1 MKQLFKRLIVA
12 LLRIEARAV
21 LKRYN
26 PKIVGVTGNV
36 GKTSTKDAIFVALS
50 PFTHV
55 RKSEKSFNSE
65 TGVPLSVLGVPNGWA
80 NPIQWIKNL
89 FAGLLVIFLKGSYP
103 KWLVLEIGAD
113 APGDIKQLA
122 SWIKP
127 DVVVITRFPEVP
139 VHIEY
144 FDSKEAVIEEKKELA
159 KALKPDGI
167 LVLNADDPVVAALA
181 DEYSQ
186 RAVTFGFGDA
196 QVHGGE
202 LSFIYQKIDGVTM
215 PIGVET
221 IVTIGEAAYPLRI
234 DGVLGTQQMYAA
246 LSAVAVAYALGF
258 DVETAIAALA
268 KDYDTPPGRLSPLL
282 GINHSLVIDDT
293 YNSSPAA
300 CEAALQVL
308 KNVKAA
314 GKKIAVIGDMLELG
328 KYTLDAHRDI
338 GVIASLAADTLITVG
353 IRAKAVSDAAFAH
366 GMKKTHI
373 MHFPDAMS
381 AGEHLTEIIKKGDI
395 VLIKGSQG
403 VRLERAVKAVM
414 QYPEEAGER
423 LVRQE
428 EEWMKR

>member
-1 MKQLFKRLIVA
+1 MKQLFKKIIVA
-12 LLRIEARAV
+12 LLRVESRAV

-26 PKIVGVTGNV
+26 PKIVGITGNV

-65 TGVPLSVLGVPNGWA
+65 TGVPLSVLGVPNGWS
-80 NPIQWIKNL
+80 NPFHWIKNL
-89 FAGLLVIFLKGSYP
+89 FSGLLVIFFKGNYP

-127 DVVVITRFPEVP
+127 DVAVITRFPEVP

-144 FDSKEAVIEEKKELA
+144 FDSKEAVIEEKKELV
-159 KALKPDGI
+159 KALKPDGVM
-167 LVLNADDPVVAALA
+167 VLNADDPVVAALA
-181 DEYSQ
+181 NEYSQ

-196 QVHGGE
+196 NVHGGE

-221 IVTIGEAAYPLRI
+221 VVTIGEASYPLRI
-234 DGVLGTQQMYAA
+234 DGVLGIQQMYAA
-246 LSAVAVAYALGF
+246 LGAVAVAYALGF
-258 DVETAIAALA
+258 DVQTAISALA

-282 GINHSLVIDDT
+282 GMNHSLIIDDT

-308 KNVKAA
+308 KSVKAA

-353 IRAKAVSDAAFAH
+353 IRAQAVSEAAFAH

-373 MHFPDAMS
+373 MHFADAVS
-381 AGEHLTEIIKKGDI
+381 AGEHLQGIIKKGDI

-414 QYPEEAGER
+414 QFPEEAGER